1 MESVHATVLK
11 NRGVEGQE
19 LAWLETHKRGK
30 SGCVEC
36 KLGKKVS
43 VPIVCVSA
51 RHELPQVIYVSFSH
65 FHSDLSTAGERE
77 GPLLP
82 GEWLT
87 PTANVSNGFL
97 PARRTLLGA
106 SRTRLSNMP
115 LRREMSA
122 CCSTRVIALSTPLRA
137 ECVGTGCSD
146 DSEILQMYT
155 TDAVPDCCV
164 SAAKC
169 RAS

>member
-30 SGCVEC
+30 SGCVEY

-97 PARRTLLGA
+97 TARRTLLGA

-115 LRREMSA
+115 LRRETCPPVARHALLPCHPPSEQNVRALGVQTTLRFCRCTQLMP
-122 CCSTRVIALSTPLRA
+122 CLIAA
-137 ECVGTGCSD
+137 
-146 DSEILQMYT
+146 
-155 TDAVPDCCV
+155 
-164 SAAKC
+164 
-169 RAS
+169 